1 MAVAEDVLDKVRAG
15 MRGLQ
20 APGHFD
26 KVYKN
31 ECMYSYD
38 TPESP
43 GGLYVNLKTW
53 QGFGEDYVELDQRK
67 TGSTLYLHLLWK
79 RVPIPEDELAAA
91 AAAAAADAA
100 SKPTKLALGTE
111 GGFAVEPQKDY
122 TLDKTAAL
130 VVLQGAGQPRLRVDL
145 PCADLPELVINVIN
159 AIQAHEDASKQE
171 AVSAW
176 EEERRVSRYAEGLPQ
191 LDSGRKISPNPADW
205 RCDETGVTENLWLN
219 LSTGHIGS
227 GRQFADGSGGNG
239 SALRHFEATGR
250 KYPLVVKLGTIT
262 PSGADV
268 YSYAPD
274 EDDMVQDSK
283 LAAHLAHWGINM
295 MQMEKTAKTMA
306 ELEIDMNVAYEFSA
320 LTEAGAQLTQLAGPG
335 HVGLVNLGNSCYMN
349 SVLQVLFSLPEV
361 AQRYAAAAPAIFESA
376 PADAAGDL
384 PTQMAKVGLAL
395 TSGRTG
401 KPPPKPKAAA
411 DAAAA
416 APAAAAESDPMET
429 DAVDAA
435 AGAAAAAAAAGAAG
449 EPQDAASLGGGAA
462 GSELQEANSVRPAAF
477 KALVGKG
484 HPEFSS
490 GRQQDA
496 AEYLTHL
503 LQLISR
509 SEHAAAARLGLG
521 EQQALTPS
529 VFGFQLEYR
538 TQCLTS
544 SAVSYRRAMA
554 ASLELHIPL
563 EAATNKEAVAAYKE
577 REAKRQRL
585 KEEQASAYIGADS
598 SLDAT
603 SDPAASV
610 VLLPGDSGGGGAAA
624 AASAAAAAVKSGAAE
639 SPVLPVVPF
648 EACLNKFTAAEVLD
662 DYASAALGGR
672 KSTASRTSRF
682 ASFPPVLVLVLK
694 RYYVA
699 EDWTPKKLEVEVPMP
714 EELHIEQ
721 LRSSGPQ
728 PAEQL
733 QPEEAAAAAAGG
745 GAAAPAAAAAPEPD
759 PAIVTQLVTMGFS
772 GNGSKRAAVA
782 TGNSN
787 AEVAMEWV
795 FAHMEDPDFND
806 PLPPPAA
813 AAAAGA
819 QQQHDPEKVSML
831 AAMGFEADAA
841 EAALTATGGN
851 VERAGDWLFSHM
863 DDLAAAV
870 AAVKGGAAA
879 AAAGGGADAAAA
891 GNRSQLLDGPGHY
904 KLLGIVSHMGSNTA
918 CGHYVAHVKKDG
930 RWVIF
935 NDEKV
940 AASEHPPLSMG
951 YMYVY
956 TRVDGPAQ

>member
-384 PTQMAKVGLAL
+384 PTQMAK
-395 TSGRTG
+395 
-401 KPPPKPKAAA
+401 
-411 DAAAA
+411 
-416 APAAAAESDPMET
+416 
-429 DAVDAA
+429 
-435 AGAAAAAAAAGAAG
+435 
-449 EPQDAASLGGGAA
+449 
-462 GSELQEANSVRPAAF
+462 PAAF

-484 HPEFSS
+484 HPEYSS

>member
-31 ECMYSYD
+31 ECMYSFD

-91 AAAAAADAA
+91 AAAAAAADAA

-130 VVLQGAGQPRLRVDL
+130 VVLQRAGQPRLRVDL

-274 EDDMVQDSK
+274 EDDMVQDPK

-384 PTQMAKVGLAL
+384 PTQMAKLGLAL

-401 KPPPKPKAAA
+401 KPQPQPKA
-411 DAAAA
+411 AAAA

-429 DAVDAA
+429 DTVDAA

-449 EPQDAASLGGGAA
+449 GPQDAASLGGGAA
-462 GSELQEANSVRPAAF
+462 GIELQEANSVRPAAF

-509 SEHAAAARLGLG
+509 SEHAAATRLGLG

-563 EAATNKEAVAAYKE
+563 EAATNKEAVAAHKE

-585 KEEQASAYIGADS
+585 KEEQ
-598 SLDAT
+598 
-603 SDPAASV
+603 V
-610 VLLPGDSGGGGAAA
+610 
-624 AASAAAAAVKSGAAE
+624 
-639 SPVLPVVPF
+639 
-648 EACLNKFTAAEVLD
+648 TAA
-662 DYASAALGGR
+662 
-672 KSTASRTSRF
+672 
-682 ASFPPVLVLVLK
+682 
-694 RYYVA
+694 
-699 EDWTPKKLEVEVPMP
+699 
-714 EELHIEQ
+714 
-721 LRSSGPQ
+721 
-728 PAEQL
+728 
-733 QPEEAAAAAAGG
+733 
-745 GAAAPAAAAAPEPD
+745 
-759 PAIVTQLVTMGFS
+759 
-772 GNGSKRAAVA
+772 
-782 TGNSN
+782 
-787 AEVAMEWV
+787 
-795 FAHMEDPDFND
+795 HMWS
-806 PLPPPAA
+806 
-813 AAAAGA
+813 
-819 QQQHDPEKVSML
+819 V
-831 AAMGFEADAA
+831 
-841 EAALTATGGN
+841 
-851 VERAGDWLFSHM
+851 
-863 DDLAAAV
+863 
-870 AAVKGGAAA
+870 
-879 AAAGGGADAAAA
+879 
-891 GNRSQLLDGPGHY
+891 
-904 KLLGIVSHMGSNTA
+904 
-918 CGHYVAHVKKDG
+918 
-930 RWVIF
+930 
-935 NDEKV
+935 
-940 AASEHPPLSMG
+940 
-951 YMYVY
+951 
-956 TRVDGPAQ
+956 